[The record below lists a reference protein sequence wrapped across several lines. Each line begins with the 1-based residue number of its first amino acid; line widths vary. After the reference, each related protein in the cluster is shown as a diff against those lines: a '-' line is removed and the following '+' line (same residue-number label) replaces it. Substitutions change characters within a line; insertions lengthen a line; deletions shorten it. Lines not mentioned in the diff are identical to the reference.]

1 MSFLPKNAGTGTD
14 HSVLKRGIIANS
26 ATVAV
31 GEAVGLNSTGYIT
44 NATAGEAMFGI
55 VSGFSNKDGSP
66 LSPSEYVAGTATQ
79 TDVQSVVADSDNVTV
94 DKKEAIIETS
104 EDKVWSVNVSGTLG
118 TTADSPTATDGAI
131 GGWIDTDSSGSNY
144 ARVLESTFT
153 RTQTGDENFFV
164 WGIDPDTTTRYL
176 VSIANSV
183 KKAGTH

>member
-1 MSFLPKNAGTGTD
+1 MQNEKEIVIFYTSDFQKAYRELPVKIQD
-14 HSVLKRGIIANS
+14 I
-26 ATVAV
+26 
-31 GEAVGLNSTGYIT
+31 
-44 NATAGEAMFGI
+44 
-55 VSGFSNKDGSP
+55 
-66 LSPSEYVAGTATQ
+66 
-79 TDVQSVVADSDNVTV
+79 V

-164 WGIDPDTTTRYL
+164 WGIDPDDTTRYL
-176 VSIANSV
+176 VSIANSL